1 MEGGPSV
8 ISAILKTPWQGSN
21 CFLKVTDSITFN
33 AYHKAMSV
41 YKRQEIPKLLNEI
54 KQGVTSQVY
63 LLFGERY
70 LCRNTAQELI
80 DHLLPEKEQQ
90 TTSLHHIDGDEEDVN
105 RTLTLLKTYS
115 LFSGRKIF
123 WVTDT
128 KLFYSK
134 GIVKN
139 VWDKACEKN
148 ERNEPAAAIRYLQQM
163 LDLAA
168 VTPQEMVEEDISS
181 LSATR
186 WKTLFGFTRPQGNLS
201 WVQEL
206 LSGIPAD
213 ASPPKGQETDA
224 ASMYTL
230 AFEAGIPQGNVL
242 VLLAE
247 AVDKRKRFYK
257 YIQEHGVIIDLAV
270 DPGSSSAAKRDQEKI
285 VAELLHATLK
295 KYGKNIE
302 SDSVPV
308 FLERVGFH
316 PVAAVMEAEKLA
328 LYVGDRQVITREDV
342 DAIIGRTREEALF
355 ELTEAVSSGK
365 IEEGLIILD
374 HLQSGGVHSLAILAT
389 LRNHIKK
396 LLLVRSLQETE
407 SPSYTKSLAFPV
419 FQKSYLPKLK
429 EGREEWTNLLWKNHP
444 YGLYMLFRQ
453 AARFQCEELQDGL
466 KEILNAEYR
475 MKGSPVDAR
484 LIMDNLLFQL
494 IHKKPQGVKV
504 S

>member
-1 MEGGPSV
+1 MRV
-8 ISAILKTPWQGSN
+8 A
-21 CFLKVTDSITFN
+21 DSRTFN
-33 AYHKAMSV
+33 AYYNAMSV

-54 KQGVTSQVY
+54 KQGFTSQIY

-70 LCRNTAQELI
+70 LGRNAAQELI

-105 RTLTLLKTYS
+105 RTLNLLKTYN

-134 GIVKN
+134 GIAKN

-148 ERNEPAAAIRYLQQM
+148 ERNEPEAAIRYLLQM
-163 LDLAA
+163 LNLA
-168 VTPQEMVEEDISS
+168 
-181 LSATR
+181 
-186 WKTLFGFTRPQGNLS
+186 
-201 WVQEL
+201 
-206 LSGIPAD
+206 
-213 ASPPKGQETDA
+213 
-224 ASMYTL
+224 
-230 AFEAGIPQGNVL
+230 AGIPQGNIL
-242 VLLAE
+242 ILLAE
-247 AVDKRKRFYK
+247 AVDKRKRLYK
-257 YIQEHGVIIDLAV
+257 YIQEHGVILDLAV

-285 VAELLHATLK
+285 VKELLHSTLAK
-295 KYGKNIE
+295 HGKDIE
-302 SDSVPV
+302 SQAIPV
-308 FLERVGFH
+308 FLERVGFY

-328 LYVGDRQVITREDV
+328 LYAGDRKVITREDV

-365 IEEGLIILD
+365 LEDGLVILD
-374 HLQSGGVHSLAILAT
+374 HLQTGGVHGLAILAT

-396 LLLVRSLQETE
+396 LLLVRSLQDVQ
-407 SPSYTKSLAFPV
+407 SPSYAKSLPFPV

-429 EGREEWTNLLWKNHP
+429 EGREQWSNLLWKNHP

-453 AARFQCEELQDGL
+453 AARFRCDDLQNGL
-466 KEILNAEYR
+466 KEMLNAEYR
-475 MKGSPVDAR
+475 MKSSSVDTR
-484 LIMDNLLFQL
+484 LIMDNLLFSL
-494 IHKKPQGVKV
+494 IRQKPAGVQV